1 MKHLAFALLFCLFG
15 TAAQAQGCGQTNP
28 NCIVPDVQ
36 LCSTSNEQAANT
48 KFTQCA
54 IAAGI
59 AANGAITALTGD
71 GTATGPGSVPFTLA
85 TVNGNVGTFGSATQ
99 CVTVTTN
106 GKGLITAVSAAT
118 CTPAAANVTGLGP
131 AATAAA
137 GQIPGTA
144 TNDNASAG
152 NIGQIIESTVVSGS
166 AVPLTSPNPSDVT
179 SINLTAGDWEVCA
192 SLFFSLGGGTVF
204 TRDFGWIN
212 TVSAT
217 DPNPPNGGAYFD
229 NIPQIAAG
237 VSFGSPVGCRRY
249 SFSVTTTVYLTAA
262 MTFAVSTSAAF
273 GYIGARRAR

>member
-1 MKHLAFALLFCLFG
+1 MGRVVKHLAFALLFCLFG

-85 TVNGNVGTFGSATQ
+85 TVNGNVGTFGSVTQ

-106 GKGLITAVSAAT
+106 GKGLITAASAST

-131 AATAAA
+131 AATATA
-137 GQIPGTA
+137 GQIPGTT

-152 NIGQIIESTVVSGS
+152 NIGEYQTATASSIAQVSGTATDIVS
-166 AVPLTSPNPSDVT
+166 KS
-179 SINLTAGDWEVCA
+179 LTAGDWDCTGDIQTNTA
-192 SLFFSLGGGTVF
+192 GNIGGGSA
-204 TRDFGWIN
+204 WIS
-212 TVSAT
+212 TTSAT
-217 DPNPPNGGAYFD
+217 DPGFPNGGAYYTA
-229 NIPQIAAG
+229 NVQASTNVRINVGTIRVSIA
-237 VSFGSPVGCRRY
+237 S
-249 SFSVTTTVYLTAA
+249 TTTVFLSTNFTYT
-262 MTFAVSTSAAF
+262 VSNTDSALVRC
-273 GYIGARRAR
+273 RRMR